1 MEYRTFDETLVVRLD
16 PGEEICRSLLEI
28 AEKENLELAEI
39 EEGLGAVNKF
49 TTGVFDVK
57 DKVFKPNTF
66 EGSYEITSLHGT
78 ITRKDDKPYLHVHM
92 CAGNDTGAVF
102 GGHLSEAYISATA
115 EIIIRKINGQFFKG
129 NYSMDYPVEWLPFVV
144 VSFIV
149 SMVEATE
156 TKTPDRIS
164 HSFMQW
170 CLKI

>member
-1 MEYRTFDETLVVRLD
+1 MEYRTFDDTLVIRLD

-39 EEGLGAVNKF
+39 EGLGAVNKF

-57 DKVFKPNTF
+57 EKVFKPNTF

-115 EIIIRKINGQFFKG
+115 EIIIRKINGHVGREFDEVTGLNLFA
-129 NYSMDYPVEWLPFVV
+129 F
-144 VSFIV
+144 
-149 SMVEATE
+149 
-156 TKTPDRIS
+156 
-164 HSFMQW
+164 
-170 CLKI
+170 